1 MPDTA
6 IEFEADHEFNVD
18 KALAERIAAN
28 QARLTAALKPRYDFI
43 VCGSGSSGSVIA
55 RRLAE
60 NPDVD
65 VLLVEAGGDDNVAE
79 VVAPGQWTANL
90 GSERDWGFL
99 SEPNPHINNRSIMFS
114 MGKVLGG
121 SSSINVMAWIRAH
134 RDDWNHFA
142 TEAGDPAWN
151 YESVLDIYRD
161 IEDWHGAPDPAY
173 RGSGGP
179 VFVQPPPDPHPL
191 ALATLDAASATGIPV
206 YPSANGRMMEATAGA
221 ALGDLRIRNGQRES
235 VFRSY
240 TFPLMDRPNLTVLTH
255 ALVQRIVVEGSKAV
269 GVDIRHRGA
278 SRRIDAG
285 AEVVLSLG
293 ANNTPKVLMLSG
305 IGDQDELSRVGVP
318 LRQHLAG
325 VGRNLQDH
333 VSFDCMWE
341 YRDSQ
346 PPRNNAAEVVLLGE
360 TESGLTHPD
369 VFAWQVEVP
378 YATDETAARFGLP
391 AAGWT
396 FHAALTHPKSR
407 GRILLGGPDPTDPVR
422 IEANTLADP
431 DDVHKAIACV
441 QWCREIANSA
451 PLRPYV
457 KREVMPGNLKG
468 AELEEFVRDAATTFF
483 HQAGTAKM
491 GRDAMS
497 VVDGDLKVHGIENL
511 RVADGSIMPQITAT
525 NTMAP
530 CVVIGERAA
539 QILKQAH
546 RL

>member
-6 IEFEADHEFNVD
+6 IEFEADHQFNVD

-65 VLLVEAGGDDNVAE
+65 VLLVEAGGDDNVPE

-90 GSERDWGFL
+90 GSERDWGFR
-99 SEPNPHINNRSIMFS
+99 SEPNSHINNRSIMYS
-114 MGKVLGG
+114 TGKVLGG

-179 VFVQPPPDPHPL
+179 VFVQPAPDPHPL

-206 YPSANGRMMEATAGA
+206 YPSANGRMMEASTGA
-221 ALGDLRIRNGQRES
+221 ALGDVRIRNGQRES

-255 ALVQRIVVEGSKAV
+255 ALVQRIVVEGGKAV
-269 GVDIRHRGA
+269 GVEIRHRGA

-318 LRQHLAG
+318 IRQHLPG

-369 VFAWQVEVP
+369 VLAWQVEVP

-431 DDVHKAIACV
+431 DDVRKAIACV

-483 HQAGTAKM
+483 HQVGTAKM

-511 RVADGSIMPQITAT
+511 RVADGSIMPRITAT

-530 CVVIGERAA
+530 CVVIGERGA
-539 QILKQAH
+539 QILKKAH